1 MGLLHNRVRFQE
13 IANNLRSSG
22 CFVLAEHVQ
31 IFFETDTQYLALQ
44 LFEKELSV
52 IWYLHLNFF
61 VFSSDPESFAV
72 FNLFLAESHQR
83 LMVLSESFDID
94 FGAVRGEK
102 RLNFDYLLQPGAGY
116 AGTCLFLRSLLSS
129 LGEAYAAAAPKDGAT
144 NSIKVNLDAINQ
156 FALQMGATNAFS

>member
-31 IFFETDTQYLALQ
+31 VFFETDAKYLALQ
-44 LFEKELSV
+44 LFEKEISV

-61 VFSSDPESFAV
+61 AFSLNPRSFAA

-83 LMVLSESFDID
+83 LKILSESFEID
-94 FGAVRGEK
+94 FGAVKGEK
-102 RLNFDYLLQPGAGY
+102 RLNFDYLLQPEAGY
-116 AGTCLFLRSLLSS
+116 DGICLFLRTLLSS
-129 LGEAYAAAAPKDGAT
+129 LGASYAAAAPKDGAI
-144 NSIKVNLDAINQ
+144 NAIKVNLEAINRL
-156 FALQMGATNAFS
+156 AIQMGAADAFS